1 MGDRVDGE
9 VVAGVAA
16 CSCCMLGLWEVYSMT
31 VLHGTLCHAAG
42 MCIDICA
49 MQFGWVVSVLVLCI
63 A

>member
-1 MGDRVDGE
+1 MQLLMH
-9 VVAGVAA
+9 
-16 CSCCMLGLWEVYSMT
+16 MLGWWEVYSMT